1 MHSIYQH
8 KKGRFSYSER
18 YCRMKNPTA
27 VCCRFYVFSLLL
39 FVFRGSRLA
48 PSEVYRVIALLAP
61 ALTPRALKCGLLSPR
76 SDQHLYSLSAL
87 GFNFGLDAFTNERN
101 HWWAFASWLHWEKR
115 VEESLVDYRATWGW
129 STNIHAEAAAE
140 GAACASLPCLG
151 YWHSLLVLCLISL
164 K

>member
-1 MHSIYQH
+1 M
-8 KKGRFSYSER
+8 
-18 YCRMKNPTA
+18 C
-27 VCCRFYVFSLLL
+27 FSLLL
-39 FVFRGSRLA
+39 FVFRGGRLA
-48 PSEVYRVIALLAP
+48 RSEVYRVIALLAP
-61 ALTPRALKCGLLSPR
+61 ALTPCALQCGLLSPR

-129 STNIHAEAAAE
+129 STNTPRQPQRVGVGRVGVCCWNRLGPLPIPT
-140 GAACASLPCLG
+140 ASAIG
-151 YWHSLLVLCLISL
+151 THLLVLCLIWL